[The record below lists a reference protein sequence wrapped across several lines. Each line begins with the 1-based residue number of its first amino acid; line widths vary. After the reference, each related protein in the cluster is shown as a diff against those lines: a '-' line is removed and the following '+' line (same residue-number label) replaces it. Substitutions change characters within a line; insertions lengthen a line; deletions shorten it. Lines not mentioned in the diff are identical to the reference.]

1 VPGGRGHPPPK
12 LGGDRPVLVGQCVQ
26 RGLERQP
33 GLAVLPVV
41 PSRLG
46 LFGRQQRTQLGQHA
60 LVPRPH
66 QVGRK
71 DEAEPLAGSRWRGR
85 RGPKID
91 AMTKEL
97 RTAWLRIGVAVVLIA
112 SSIVVFV
119 LEQTNTTQLVLQSVV
134 LVCGLGLLVQGI
146 ATIVTQRRR

>member
-1 VPGGRGHPPPK
+1 MRQIHARPR
-12 LGGDRPVLVGQCVQ
+12 LAANGDR
-26 RGLERQP
+26 
-33 GLAVLPVV
+33 LAP
-41 PSRLG
+41 
-46 LFGRQQRTQLGQHA
+46 
-60 LVPRPH
+60 VPRPH

-85 RGPKID
+85 GGPKID

-119 LEQTNTTQLVLQSVV
+119 LEHTNTTQLVLQSVV
-134 LVCGLGLLVQGI
+134 LVCGLALLVQGI
-146 ATIVTQRRR
+146 AAVVTQRRR